1 LKRISIYYGWVIVG
15 IAVFTMFLVYGVR
28 HSFSVFFP
36 SLLNEF
42 GWKRGS
48 TSIMLSLHI
57 FTYGFVAPFAGLL
70 VDRWKPRRVM
80 VMGVT
85 ILGLASA
92 ACGLAS
98 QLWHF
103 YLIFGIL
110 APAGLSLCGWP
121 ILSPTI
127 SNWFSKR
134 RGLAMGM
141 GQAGGGLSFAYAIF
155 AEYLISEFGWRHAYF
170 ANGGILIVVLLPI
183 VLLFYFYHPK
193 DKGLETYGA
202 ESTDG
207 EAVPISK
214 SESEDNMDWT
224 LKYAIKTHQLWLMV
238 LSMLFFWGIGCYMIL
253 GHQVKLAEDA
263 GYSGMFAASIFAL
276 YGIVMVLGQ
285 LASAVSDWIGRELTV
300 YFAFVL
306 TIIALLALLL
316 VKDATSPWQ
325 LYVYAICFGFGGGL
339 YSPTVFVGAADIY
352 HGRCFGAISGLIL
365 AGLGVGGAFGPWIGG
380 YIYDVWGSYDFA
392 IYASIASF
400 VLALITFLLATP
412 RKAAII
418 RRDYL
423 KSFTD

>member
-1 LKRISIYYGWVIVG
+1 
-15 IAVFTMFLVYGVR
+15 MFLVYGVR

-36 SLLNEF
+36 SILDEF

-57 FTYGFVAPFAGLL
+57 FTYGIVAPFAGHL

-80 VMGVT
+80 SMGVT
-85 ILGLASA
+85 LLGLAAA
-92 ACGLAS
+92 ACGFAS

-103 YLIFGIL
+103 YLLFGIL

-127 SNWFSKR
+127 SNWFAEH
-134 RGLAMGM
+134 RGLAMGI

-155 AEYLISEFGWRHAYF
+155 SEFLIVQLGWRNAYF
-170 ANGGILIVVLLPI
+170 ANGGILILILLPI

-193 DKGLETYGA
+193 DKGIAT
-202 ESTDG
+202 SG
-207 EAVPISK
+207 EVPI
-214 SESEDNMDWT
+214 ESEKRPIDESKRDNDMDWT
-224 LKYAIKTHQLWLMV
+224 LKNAIKTRHLWLMV
-238 LSMLFFWGIGCYMIL
+238 TSMLFFWGIGCYMVL

-306 TIIALLALLL
+306 VIIALLALLL
-316 VKDATSPWQ
+316 VKDAASPWL
-325 LYVYAICFGFGGGL
+325 LYVYAVCFGFGGGL

-352 HGRCFGAISGLIL
+352 HGRCFGAVSGLIL
-365 AGLGVGGAFGPWIGG
+365 AGLGVGGVMGPWIGG
-380 YIYDVWGSYDFA
+380 YIYDVLGSYDFA
-392 IYASIASF
+392 IYSSMAAF
-400 VLALITFLLATP
+400 VLSLITYLIATP
-412 RKAAII
+412 RRAEKI
-418 RRDYL
+418 RDDYL
-423 KSFTD
+423 KSFID